1 MSAPEPM
8 RPVDLSYE
16 DYLKVPELLE
26 LQKCL
31 SRPEA
36 HDELQFIIVH
46 QVYELWFKL
55 ILHTVDY
62 VVDLLREGGDYEVR
76 EATRL
81 LGRVVSIQRVLI
93 TQVHVLET
101 MTPLDFF
108 QFRENLKPASGFQSV
123 QFRELEFALGLKHK
137 VYLDHFGF
145 DEKAKARLVR
155 RFEAP
160 SMRDVLYDL
169 LRKRGFDVPSQEV
182 LESEEGR
189 AALRTELLKIYA
201 DRRTHDVLY
210 WLCEELVEV
219 DEHLTLWRAHHV
231 RMVERTI
238 GAKTGT
244 GARVTGDRE
253 GARYL
258 KQTLEKKAFPELWDV
273 RTYID
278 EAPQSRP

>member
-1 MSAPEPM
+1 MSERMTPI
-8 RPVDLSYE
+8 DLSYE
-16 DYLKVPELLE
+16 EYLKVPELLD

-55 ILHTVDY
+55 ILHTVDH
-62 VVDLLREGGDYEVR
+62 VAELLENGGDYEVR

-81 LGRVVSIQRVLI
+81 LGRVVSIQRVLV

-123 QFRELEFALGLKHK
+123 QFRELEFALGMKDRF
-137 VYLDHFGF
+137 YLDHFNF
-145 DEKAKARLVR
+145 DPRARKRLER

-160 SMRDVLYDL
+160 SMRDVLYAL
-169 LRKRGFDVPSQEV
+169 LRRRGFDLPHGDE
-182 LESEEGR
+182 LETDAGR
-189 AALRTELLKIYA
+189 TALRHELLKIYG

-219 DEHLTLWRAHHV
+219 DEHLGLWRAHHV

-258 KQTLEKKAFPELWDV
+258 KQTMEKKAFPELWEV
-273 RTYID
+273 RTYIE
-278 EAPQSRP
+278 EAPRTRS